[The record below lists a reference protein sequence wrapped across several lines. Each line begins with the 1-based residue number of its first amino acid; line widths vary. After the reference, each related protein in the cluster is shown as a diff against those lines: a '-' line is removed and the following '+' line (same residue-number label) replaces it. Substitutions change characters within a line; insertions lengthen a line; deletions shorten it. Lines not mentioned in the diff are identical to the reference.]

1 MSDPIPGMD
10 MLTPAQPG
18 DRLLI
23 RIIGALVSDGAEMN
37 VLESGGIGPDTA
49 VAVIEI
55 DGRQMR
61 LTATPDS

>member
-10 MLTPAQPG
+10 LLIPAQPG

-23 RIIGALVSDGAEMN
+23 RIITSLISDGAEVN
-37 VLESGGIGPDTA
+37 VLEAGGVGPDTA
-49 VAVIEI
+49 VAVVMV
-55 DGRQMR
+55 DGQRMR